1 MEYGSIQRKKTHR
14 EAQEKIVK
22 LWLECSSLEEFK
34 VKVSLSVPEAKWM
47 DLFACRLHLLRKSH
61 PVAYYFSWLT
71 AIPALIWSLSFAFF
85 YLIEGMTVVYS
96 IAYGIIATEIV
107 YATIIFLHLGFIE
120 DFMKE
125 LEWNEE
131 GRPLES

>member
-1 MEYGSIQRKKTHR
+1 MEYGSEHRKKTHR
-14 EAQEKIVK
+14 EAQENIVK
-22 LWLECSSLEEFK
+22 LWLECSSWEEFK
-34 VKVSLSVPEAKWM
+34 VKVSLSVPEARWR
-47 DLFACRLHLLRKSH
+47 DLFACKLHLLRKSH
-61 PVAYYFSWLT
+61 PRAYYFSWLT
-71 AIPALIWSLSFAFF
+71 AIPALIWSLGFAFF

-107 YATIIFLHLGFIE
+107 YATIIFLHLGFVE

-131 GRPLES
+131 GRPLEY

>member
-1 MEYGSIQRKKTHR
+1 MEYGSERCKKTHR

-47 DLFACRLHLLRKSH
+47 DLFACKLHLLRKSH
-61 PVAYYFSWLT
+61 PVAYYFSWLA
-71 AIPALIWSLSFAFF
+71 AIPALIWSLGFAFF

-107 YATIIFLHLGFIE
+107 YATIIFLHLGFVE

-131 GRPLES
+131 GRPLEY